1 MNKKTKWG
9 LIAIIGIGLAGMAI
23 HTFMPHE
30 NKELTQVPGKAKTSN
45 RSRTLN
51 VIGEVIKESSISDG
65 SNITGIL
72 LPDEEV
78 SLSFE
83 TSGKITAINFTE
95 GTSIKKGELLAKVND
110 AQLQAQLRKL
120 EVQLKLAEDRV
131 YRQNALL

>member
-9 LIAIIGIGLAGMAI
+9 LIALIGIGIVGLAI
-23 HTFMPHE
+23 HTFLPRE
-30 NKELTQVPGKAKTSN
+30 NKDLAAAPAKAASG

-51 VIGEVIKESSISDG
+51 VIGEIIKESSISDG
-65 SNITGIL
+65 SNTTALL

-78 SLSFE
+78 NLSFE

-95 GTSIKKGELLAKVND
+95 GTHVKKGQLLAKVND

-120 EVQLKLAEDRV
+120 EVQLTIE
-131 YRQNALL
+131 Y

>member
-1 MNKKTKWG
+1 MNKRTKWG

-30 NKELTQVPGKAKTSN
+30 NKELTQVPDKAKTSN
-45 RSRTLN
+45 RNRTLN

-83 TSGKITAINFTE
+83 TSGKITKYGYQRIKQKRNETI
-95 GTSIKKGELLAKVND
+95 GTI
-110 AQLQAQLRKL
+110 R
-120 EVQLKLAEDRV
+120 
-131 YRQNALL
+131 